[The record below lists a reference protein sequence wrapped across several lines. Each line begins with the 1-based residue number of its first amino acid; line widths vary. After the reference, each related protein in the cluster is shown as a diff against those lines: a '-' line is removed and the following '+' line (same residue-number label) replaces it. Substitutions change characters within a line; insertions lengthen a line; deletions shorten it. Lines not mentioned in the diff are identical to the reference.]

1 MSVSLFTQVEVIAR
15 DALDA
20 SSSQLQQAISLHL
33 LAALLSAGGSQSPAT
48 ASVGVGATLG
58 GTLPGAATGA
68 GSTTVAATLYQHN
81 VPQAILQGLASVPD
95 ALLAAPSRTSRRA
108 VFVLE
113 AQLSLLLALAQ
124 AGPTLKVRA

>member
-1 MSVSLFTQVEVIAR
+1 VIAR

-33 LAALLSAGGSQSPAT
+33 LAALLSAGSQSPTT
-48 ASVGVGATLG
+48 AAVGSTLG

-68 GSTTVAATLYQHN
+68 GSTVVAAALYQHN

-124 AGPTLKVRA
+124 AGPVLKVMPGPMITHLSHAI